1 MKNKI
6 VRLLTIG
13 LCIALLTACG
23 SRKTDLADQS
33 SGDGVVENGENGNAD
48 TSDPGTD
55 DLTDGEG
62 TGDVNGEDQK
72 NDQTED
78 QKNDQTEDLKDDQK
92 DDQTEENQNGQTADG
107 KEDQTSEAEP
117 EEKVLEPAPALKEV
131 YDGMFE
137 IGVCLNNMT
146 AGSMYRDD
154 VVKNFTS
161 VTCENEMKP
170 DYLLDQSA
178 SRAGVADDP
187 TFVAVNFSNCN
198 GIVKYCEEN
207 GLKMR
212 FHTLAWHAQTPNW
225 FFYEDYDTAKK
236 LVSKE
241 VMVERLKNY
250 IFQVVDY
257 FDTEHPGLIYTIDV
271 VNEAFNG
278 NGTYGTTDTNNKWY
292 EVMGSD
298 YVYYAFL
305 YAREAIDNSKN
316 MKDCVLVYNDYSM
329 MWKASVV
336 PNGLKNIFGEHGA
349 DPHDYIDALGMQS
362 HLDTDTSIQNFLIAA
377 KQFLAEG
384 YELQIT
390 ELDIGIPN
398 QKRGAE
404 VSEKDLL
411 KQGQKYRYLM
421 DGLVD
426 LKKQGYNITGVTVWG
441 INDANS
447 WRSDENGM
455 DAHALLWKKGMV
467 EKPAVRGFALCDDI
481 VSYYTYGI
489 KF

>member
-6 VRLLTIG
+6 IRLLTIG
-13 LCIALLTACG
+13 LCIAVLTACG
-23 SRKTDLADQS
+23 SRKTDRADQS
-33 SGDGVVENGENGNAD
+33 SGDGVAENGENEISD
-48 TSDPGTD
+48 TTD
-55 DLTDGEG
+55 AETDGPTDGEK
-62 TGDVNGEDQK
+62 TGDETGDDK
-72 NDQTED
+72 TGQTED
-78 QKNDQTEDLKDDQK
+78 QKNDQAEMDKTGQTEDGKTDGTEDKKDDQAS
-92 DDQTEENQNGQTADG
+92 EE
-107 KEDQTSEAEP
+107 KP

-178 SRAGVADDP
+178 SRAGVAADP

-198 GIVKYCEEN
+198 SIVKYCKEN

-236 LVSKE
+236 LVTKE
-241 VMVERLKNY
+241 VMIGRLKNY
-250 IFQVVDY
+250 IYQVIDY
-257 FDTEHPGLIYTIDV
+257 FDTEYPGMIYTIDV

-278 NGTYGTTDTNNKWY
+278 NGTYGTTDKNNKWY

-305 YAREAIDNSKN
+305 YAREAVDNSKN

-362 HLDTDTSIQNFLIAA
+362 HLDTDTSIQNFLFAA
-377 KQFLAEG
+377 KQFLLEG

-404 VSEKDLL
+404 VSEKDLM
-411 KQGQKYRYLM
+411 KQGQKFRYLM

-426 LKKQGYNITGVTVWG
+426 LKNQGYNITGVTVWG

-447 WRSDENGM
+447 WRSNDNGM
-455 DAHALLWKKGMV
+455 DAHALLWEKGMV